1 MHFSCIIANG
11 KPLLEYSEQNT
22 LNQFYKINEGKTVY
36 IHVDTVKPSRTLLQN
51 SYYWTLINLLSDFT
65 GDTPK
70 DLHDNL
76 KEEFI
81 TPLFDKYGKQV
92 EKSTTRLTTAEF
104 TKYIERVRQ
113 VGAEWG
119 CILPDPL
126 K

>member
-11 KPLLEYSEQNT
+11 RPLLEYSEQNT

-36 IHVDTVKPSRTLLQN
+36 IHVDTVKPSRSLLQN

-70 DLHDNL
+70 DLHENF

-81 TPLFDKYGKQV
+81 PPLFDKYGKQV
-92 EKSTTRLTTAEF
+92 EKSTTRLTTGEF

-119 CILPDPL
+119 LILPEPI
-126 K
+126 